1 MPSQQTFT
9 QWNRVD
15 ITTGEVLNQ
24 YSITFEF
31 RDNADG
37 NPNGETPIGDRTYA
51 YESNGNPW
59 GQYVISGTTS
69 NGAILGFGSNYH
81 VLFSNTS
88 YTVGSFVTINTTDP
102 YTYCFL
108 EGTKIET
115 PSGEQA
121 VQSLKIGDKVLS
133 ADGRELTV
141 RWMGHEKII
150 NRIGASVH
158 KAPVK
163 ISAGA
168 FGNGLPHSDLYVSNA
183 HAFLLDDHLVVAS
196 ALINGDTITSVPFSD
211 MPAEF
216 TYWHIETDEH
226 QLVVANGVAAET
238 LAGAPE
244 RRDFDNYEQY
254 LAEFGADRI
263 IQPMAYPRIK
273 DVAQVPDSIAAR
285 FNLQRP
291 SVDWDSLLDDE
302 SASVFLKQSNG

>member
-1 MPSQQTFT
+1 MPSTETFPYQTSLYKGT
-9 QWNRVD
+9 NIAYAD
-15 ITTGEVLNQ
+15 SYTGGGYILN
-24 YSITFEF
+24 
-31 RDNADG
+31 DNADG
-37 NPNGETPIGDRTYA
+37 SSDGQTSISGLVNWQGVGNFQLIGTTPNGVVLSGPVYNYLLSTVTYNGSDDLS
-51 YESNGNPW
+51 SN
-59 GQYVISGTTS
+59 
-69 NGAILGFGSNYH
+69 
-81 VLFSNTS
+81 
-88 YTVGSFVTINTTDP
+88 INTTDP

-108 EGTKIET
+108 EDTQIKT
-115 PSGEQA
+115 PAGERN

-141 RWMGHEKII
+141 RWMGHEKVI

-158 KAPVK
+158 KSPVK
-163 ISAGA
+163 INAGA
-168 FGNGLPHSDLYVSNA
+168 FGNGLPHSELFVSNA
-183 HAFLLDDHLVVAS
+183 HAFLLDGHLVVAS

-226 QLVVANGVAAET
+226 ELVVANGVAAET

-244 RRDFDNYEQY
+244 RRDFDNYNQY
-254 LAEFGADRI
+254 IAEFGVDRI

-291 SVDWDSLLDDE
+291 SVDWDNLLDDQN
-302 SASVFLKQSNG
+302 AGVLLKQSNG

>member
-1 MPSQQTFT
+1 MSTTETFSNSILLNKGT
-9 QWNRVD
+9 NDVYS
-15 ITTGEVLNQ
+15 TYSGSYVLND
-24 YSITFEF
+24 T
-31 RDNADG
+31 ADG
-37 NPNGETPIGDRTYA
+37 STDGQTGINGLV
-51 YESNGNPW
+51 
-59 GQYVISGTTS
+59 YVQGGGSYQLVGTTADGVVLS
-69 NGAILGFGSNYH
+69 GPVYDY
-81 VLFSNTS
+81 LFSNTS
-88 YTVGSFVTINTTDP
+88 YSNGQTITINTTDP

-115 PSGEQA
+115 PSGEQD
-121 VQSLKIGDKVLS
+121 VQSLKVGDKVLS
-133 ADGRELTV
+133 VDGRELTV
-141 RWMGHEKII
+141 RWMGHEKIV
-150 NRIGASVH
+150 NSIGASVH

-183 HAFLLDDHLVVAS
+183 HAFLLDGHLVVAS
-196 ALINGDTITSVPFSD
+196 ALINGDTIISVPFSD

-216 TYWHIETDEH
+216 IYWHIETDEH
-226 QLVVANGVAAET
+226 ELVVANGVAAET

-273 DVAQVPDSIAAR
+273 DVAQVPDSIASR

-302 SASVFLKQSNG
+302 STGVLLKQSNG